1 MTAPD
6 QRAVVASLTAA
17 RPRLDRLDSSRDTED
32 LAADLIEAW
41 SATESALRSI
51 MGGSA
56 LAGQPL
62 IGALRQKNLLS
73 LDQAHALLEFLAAR
87 DRAQR
92 TDYRPTADDIAAARD
107 GFAKLEHG
115 IIAQQM
121 GTPSLA
127 DTSMF
132 AAVNSPLP
140 SRSQPPQAT
149 PSADTVVRRRRPIP
163 LFVPVLLL
171 LVLAAIAAWYFFA
184 RAAGVP
190 GGVASGIE
198 AYNGGRLDMAR
209 AEFEV
214 AARKNDKIALPH
226 IWLGRVARDQREDAT
241 AARELAIAERL
252 EPDNPLVHR
261 EIGAFH
267 LARGRYNEARER
279 YVRALQLDPADR
291 IAQGWLACALTRL
304 GRTDQAQTWLN
315 HAGPGDWTRCASAP
329 AVQPVMPP
337 G

>member
-1 MTAPD
+1 MTAQD
-6 QRAVVASLTAA
+6 QRAVVASLSAA
-17 RPRLDRLDSSRDTED
+17 RPRLDRLDSGRDTED

-41 SATESALRSI
+41 SATEGALRSI

-92 TDYRPTADDIAAARD
+92 TEYRPTTGDIAAARE

-132 AAVNSPLP
+132 ATVKSPVS
-140 SRSQPPQAT
+140 SRAQAPDT
-149 PSADTVVRRRRPIP
+149 APAADTVVRRRRPIP
-163 LFVPVLLL
+163 LFIPVLLL
-171 LVLAAIAAWYFFA
+171 LVIAGFAAWYFIT
-184 RAAGVP
+184 RDGIP
-190 GGVASGIE
+190 GGVASGIA
-198 AYNGGRLDMAR
+198 AYNAGRLDMAR
-209 AEFEV
+209 GEFEV
-214 AARKNDKIALPH
+214 AARKNDKLALPH
-226 IWLGRVARDQREDAT
+226 IWLGRVARDQREDAQ
-241 AARELAIAERL
+241 AARELATAERL
-252 EPDNPLVHR
+252 EPGNPLVHR

-279 YVRALQLDPADR
+279 YVRALQLDPTDKN
-291 IAQGWLACALTRL
+291 AQGWLACALTRL

-329 AVQPVMPP
+329 AVQPALPP

>member
-17 RPRLDRLDSSRDTED
+17 RPRLDRLDSGRDTED

-41 SATESALRSI
+41 SATEGALRSI
-51 MGGSA
+51 VGGST
-56 LAGQPL
+56 LSGQPL

-87 DRAQR
+87 DRSQL
-92 TDYRPTADDIAAARD
+92 TDYRPTASDIAAARE

-132 AAVNSPLP
+132 ATVDSPVASRPRAV
-140 SRSQPPQAT
+140 AT
-149 PSADTVVRRRRPIP
+149 PLAPDPVVRRRRPIP
-163 LFVPVLLL
+163 LFIPVLILLL
-171 LVLAAIAAWYFFA
+171 LGGIAVWYFLT
-184 RAAGVP
+184 RDAGVP
-190 GGVASGIE
+190 SGVASGIE
-198 AYNGGRLDMAR
+198 AYNGGRLDLAR
-209 AEFEV
+209 GEFEV
-214 AARKNDKIALPH
+214 AARKNPQIALPH

-241 AARELAIAERL
+241 AARELATAERL
-252 EPDNPLVHR
+252 EPSNPLVHR

-267 LARGRYNEARER
+267 LARGRNNEARER
-279 YVRALQLDPADR
+279 YVRALQLDPTDR
-291 IAQGWLACALTRL
+291 NSQGWLACALTRL

-329 AVQPVMPP
+329 PVRPVMPP